1 MFEINMTISE
11 RLRNARDLKPFI
23 DSLEIEL
30 VQVREQFKAQPAL
43 LATQETEILTAIRE
57 ITVKRQ
63 YMADLINQLSDKRQ
77 RDVLTAQYIKGIKN
91 KDLSNFLG
99 LKDKEVSS
107 IRQKAIK
114 KLEKLLIKIEQQ
126 QAQI

>member
-77 RDVLTAQYIKGIKN
+77 RDVLTAQYIKGIKT